1 MELFNY
7 QFLNTHTG
15 EIYEVYCDSFAKAYL
30 MALDYFNLEDAEG
43 VDFYGGNGLEFEEIE
58 DLEEVEDLEDFEDD
72 DFDELVLTA
81 IELELLEDLEE
92 IEDLEEMED

>member
-15 EIYEVYCDSFAKAYL
+15 EIYGVYCDNFAKAYL

-43 VDFYGGNGLEFEEIE
+43 VDFYGGNGLE
-58 DLEEVEDLEDFEDD
+58 LCEDF
-72 DFDELVLTA
+72 
-81 IELELLEDLEE
+81 EDLEE
-92 IEDLEEMED
+92 IEDLEDFEELED